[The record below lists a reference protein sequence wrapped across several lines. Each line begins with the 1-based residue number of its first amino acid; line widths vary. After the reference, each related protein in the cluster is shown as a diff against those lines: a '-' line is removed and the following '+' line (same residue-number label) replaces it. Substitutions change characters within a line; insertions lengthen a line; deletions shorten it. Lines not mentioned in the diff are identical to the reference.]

1 MTNIPCCD
9 RTFLLRVTP
18 TNIYTSYLRW
28 LNHLGERLGYSA
40 VIRLWQ
46 DTAHGYQSPYLVSIL
61 SSGWESEAS
70 DAGVSLQELINENL
84 TSLPTEISLA
94 AIKQLILNSPP
105 IAILQEKY
113 AGRTIIKETS
123 AYNALYLRFDF
134 LAVLTEA
141 LIRRYGK
148 QGELVVY
155 DILVEER
162 LSASKR
168 QTGTVEEFI
177 ESMVAQPEQP
187 NLFTAGIESEL
198 IHLTQNEVELHIHQC
213 EWARYFKDHHPEVG
227 YLMACSTDE
236 VAYKAFNNKLRM
248 QRTET
253 LMEGGSKCDFRISS
267 IPHAGNEE
275 DTILHPEGEDPRK
288 IS

>member
-1 MTNIPCCD
+1 MNYIPCCD
-9 RTFLLRVTP
+9 RTFRLQVTP
-18 TNIYTSYLRW
+18 ANFYHSYLRW
-28 LNHLGERLGYSA
+28 LNHLGERLGYRA

-46 DTAHGYQSPYLVSIL
+46 DAIHRYDSPPLIKIL
-61 SSGWESEAS
+61 SSGWDIEET
-70 DAGVSLQELINENL
+70 DNVFNLDELISREFS
-84 TSLPTEISLA
+84 SLPTDVSLA
-94 AIKQLILNSPP
+94 DIKQLLLNTPP
-105 IAILQEKY
+105 ISILQETY
-113 AGRTIIKETS
+113 PDCAITKETS

-141 LIRRYGK
+141 VIREYGK

-162 LSASKR
+162 LSASNG
-168 QTGTVEEFI
+168 QTGTVEAFI
-177 ESMVAQPEQP
+177 ESFVAQSEHP

-198 IHLTQNEVELHIHQC
+198 IHKTQNEVELHILEC

-236 VAYKAFNNKLRM
+236 VAYKAFNHSLRM

-253 LMEGGSKCDFRISS
+253 LMEGGGKCDFRIFN
-267 IPHAGNEE
+267 IDQDDKTEKAAQHRDG
-275 DTILHPEGEDPRK
+275 
-288 IS
+288 